1 MRPSAGARLRGSLSP
16 DCPPAR
22 PCLVDD
28 RLDGGEEA
36 AEGGAEE
43 EESLGQGFIQSSLE
57 PEERAERGKML
68 SAQTLHT
75 SMESIDN
82 SSALVNAEIHSS
94 LSGHVTRPRMRTA
107 KKYTPLYEDAM
118 SG

>member
-1 MRPSAGARLRGSLSP
+1 MI
-16 DCPPAR
+16 
-22 PCLVDD
+22 DD

-36 AEGGAEE
+36 AEGGGAEEE
-43 EESLGQGFIQSSLE
+43 EESLAQGFIQSSLE
-57 PEERAERGKML
+57 PGERAERGMML
-68 SAQTLHT
+68 SAQALHT

-107 KKYTPLYEDAM
+107 KKYTRM
-118 SG
+118 R